1 MCADS
6 LEVKLCT
13 SCGSTQILENYP
25 APGLSICAACGGEV
39 ACVPLK
45 VISDEEDWALTQN
58 YICPHCHKDA
68 DCKDVVEDISIVV
81 LKCCACGELDG
92 YKILPSTGGRD
103 DDINDGVFGGKAVA
117 LAKDEGRLIFS
128 AAASKRIDKAVKEKE
143 KDPLAL
149 CRKKFRQVLEKKTE
163 KLIRLGVASKT
174 IEEAD
179 YMANYF
185 ITRKGPF
192 TDKQLECLLSAAVI
206 LAQDKLLLTNNL
218 ACRVSERKISEIFS
232 ADRVTTRKWKK
243 MLMENRER

>member
-1 MCADS
+1 M
-6 LEVKLCT
+6 
-13 SCGSTQILENYP
+13 
-25 APGLSICAACGGEV
+25 
-39 ACVPLK
+39 
-45 VISDEEDWALTQN
+45 
-58 YICPHCHKDA
+58 
-68 DCKDVVEDISIVV
+68 
-81 LKCCACGELDG
+81 
-92 YKILPSTGGRD
+92 
-103 DDINDGVFGGKAVA
+103 
-117 LAKDEGRLIFS
+117 
-128 AAASKRIDKAVKEKE
+128 
-143 KDPLAL
+143 
-149 CRKKFRQVLEKKTE
+149 EKKTE